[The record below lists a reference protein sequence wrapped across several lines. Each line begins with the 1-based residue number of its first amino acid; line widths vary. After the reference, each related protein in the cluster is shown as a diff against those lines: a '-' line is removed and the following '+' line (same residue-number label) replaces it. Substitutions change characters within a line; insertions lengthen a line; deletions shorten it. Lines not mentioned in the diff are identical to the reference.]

1 MMTFFFLSSVYKVR
15 GEETPRP
22 RGKQG
27 RGDRGVH
34 MGMPAAGFRGGQWR
48 VDVGSPYKMIT
59 LINAVSHC

>member
-1 MMTFFFLSSVYKVR
+1 MR

-48 VDVGSPYKMIT
+48 VDIGSPYKMIT